1 MSKNT
6 LPSTEFE
13 FQTIRA
19 SGPGGQHV
27 NKVETAVL
35 LRYDINKSS
44 LSEFAKKRLLKFR
57 DNRITKDGIVLIKA
71 QRFRSQEKNKQD
83 AIQRLN
89 LLVRNVT
96 QSATKRIPTKPSK
109 ASRNQRT
116 DVFMDPSCQSKQVRT
131 EPFRLMVKI
140 RRWIGM

>member
-6 LPSTEFE
+6 LSGTEFE
-13 FQTIRA
+13 IQTIRA

-35 LRYDINKSS
+35 LRFDIDKSS
-44 LSEFAKKRLLKFR
+44 LSALAKKRLLGLR

-89 LLVRNVT
+89 LLIRNGT
-96 QSATKRIPTKPSK
+96 KLTKKRIPTKPSK
-109 ASRNQRT
+109 ASRNQR
-116 DVFMDPSCQSKQVRT
+116 MNEKKKAGAQKSLRSKPS
-131 EPFRLMVKI
+131 I
-140 RRWIGM
+140 ND

>member
-6 LPSTEFE
+6 LSGTEFE
-13 FQTIRA
+13 IQTIRA

-35 LRYDINKSS
+35 LRFDIDKSS
-44 LSEFAKKRLLKFR
+44 LSALAKKRLLGLR

-89 LLVRNVT
+89 LLIRNVT
-96 QSATKRIPTKPSK
+96 KLTKKRIPTKPSK
-109 ASRNQRT
+109 ASRNQR
-116 DVFMDPSCQSKQVRT
+116 MNEKKKAGAQKSLRSKPS
-131 EPFRLMVKI
+131 I
-140 RRWIGM
+140 ND

>member
-96 QSATKRIPTKPSK
+96 QSAKKRIPTKPSK
-109 ASRNQRT
+109 ASRNQR
-116 DVFMDPSCQSKQVRT
+116 MNEKKKAGNQKSLRSKPS
-131 EPFRLMVKI
+131 I
-140 RRWIGM
+140 ND

>member
-6 LPSTEFE
+6 LSGTEFE

-35 LRYDINKSS
+35 LRFDIDKSS
-44 LSEFAKKRLLKFR
+44 LSALAKKRLLGLR

-89 LLVRNVT
+89 LLIRNVT
-96 QSATKRIPTKPSK
+96 KLTKKRMQKLLK
-109 ASRNQRT
+109 
-116 DVFMDPSCQSKQVRT
+116 K
-131 EPFRLMVKI
+131 FR
-140 RRWIGM
+140 RSFN

>member
-6 LPSTEFE
+6 LSGTEFE

-35 LRYDINKSS
+35 LRFDIDKSS
-44 LSEFAKKRLLKFR
+44 LSALAKKRLLGLR

-89 LLVRNVT
+89 LLIRNVT
-96 QSATKRIPTKPSK
+96 KLTKKRIPTKPSK
-109 ASRNQRT
+109 ASRNQR
-116 DVFMDPSCQSKQVRT
+116 MNEKKKAGAQKSLRSKPS
-131 EPFRLMVKI
+131 I
-140 RRWIGM
+140 ND